1 MIKKCKGAYNL
12 KIIEFE
18 QHRSGINQISSVKIE
33 FMEEFIVPRVIS
45 RDLRNKNQIQLQ
57 SRFKGIESLP
67 QTLFFKC
74 LYLNNLML

>member
-1 MIKKCKGAYNL
+1 
-12 KIIEFE
+12 
-18 QHRSGINQISSVKIE
+18 
-33 FMEEFIVPRVIS
+33 MEEFIVPRVIS
-45 RDLRNKNQIQLQ
+45 RDLRNKNQTQIQ